1 MSTCITVVI
10 YIQLL
15 LWIEG
20 IINVFCW
27 SPNYAMQIN
36 GHVKRWDDDMSA
48 ESCWRCSCWE
58 KESWLGQ
65 RAGVCCGEGGGR
77 SGGR

>member
-36 GHVKRWDDDMSA
+36 GHVKRWDDDYMGRKLP
-48 ESCWRCSCWE
+48 EMQLLG

-65 RAGVCCGEGGGR
+65 RAGVCCGEGGR
-77 SGGR
+77 